1 VFILFFIV
9 HLFFAYLLYLLEA
22 SLEAVGFIF
31 LWIISLILFSPYKI
45 FGRKKAEIDPTS
57 LRDTVGDV
65 KLWISNSIIS
75 FFSRQALFFSIFT
88 ADIALMGMVYGGES
102 IFKIEIT
109 TFIPYFIIFL
119 TICCIGLILY
129 NKSKSNMIRQIT
141 EIHTLIFGFFL
152 LIEFFLLDGW
162 ANFIYNFAFTG
173 YSIFLIT
180 LLLKWDSSLVRKQMY
195 ALLFWIVFI
204 INWYLWMVYIFDGIA
219 WSTAA
224 FFLFFYSVAFFE
236 GVSFP
241 RFKLFREPIRA
252 VSLLGLY
259 ISTISISIFMFL
271 ENSYWSVLFLFLS
284 LAFNVYVHA
293 RFENY
298 PSLVFSTLIPV
309 PIYFFFFG
317 FSENFWSF
325 LISSFL
331 LTLGLTFFG
340 RIIRTSYRGDEFV
353 FQTVAMLV
361 LLGSTISFGWRVGI
375 QGIFEYSI
383 LLLLFSG
390 MLFVSYLQIRK

>member
-1 VFILFFIV
+1 MKKVCIYILAALLLYSLFRELNLVKTLLICAGLAAAYGIYRLPSKYVMAMKYPFIL
-9 HLFFAYLLYLLEA
+9 LSFAA
-22 SLEAVGFIF
+22 
-31 LWIISLILFSPYKI
+31 
-45 FGRKKAEIDPTS
+45 
-57 LRDTVGDV
+57 
-65 KLWISNSIIS
+65 
-75 FFSRQALFFSIFT
+75 
-88 ADIALMGMVYGGES
+88 
-102 IFKIEIT
+102 T
-109 TFIPYFIIFL
+109 T
-119 TICCIGLILY
+119 G
-129 NKSKSNMIRQIT
+129 
-141 EIHTLIFGFFL
+141 
-152 LIEFFLLDGW
+152 
-162 ANFIYNFAFTG
+162 
-173 YSIFLIT
+173 
-180 LLLKWDSSLVRKQMY
+180 
-195 ALLFWIVFI
+195 
-204 INWYLWMVYIFDGIA
+204 
-219 WSTAA
+219 
-224 FFLFFYSVAFFE
+224 LFFYPTIKLQYPLDALVVF
-236 GVSFP
+236 VSF
-241 RFKLFREPIRA
+241 
-252 VSLLGLY
+252 Y
-259 ISTISISIFMFL
+259 SITFFLIAMDEKKKDFAKETMALSI
-271 ENSYWSVLFLFLS
+271 LFLS